1 MTLTLCV
8 GNAASAEEAP
18 KASTFAPAEDLAAQ
32 TEDYVKDLESALVSE
47 SEFKASQEII
57 GKQSNTLAVLALTL
71 GLHDTDNKYK
81 ASAGALIKAAQD
93 LAAAKDFEAAKKAL
107 AAVKSANGGTAP
119 TKWEKSADLPQ
130 LMKQVPSVH
139 NKLKKNTKGSKFKS
153 AGKASAGQS
162 AVLAAIAQASIFDTS
177 ECKGDVQVK
186 QWCDFCVKMREASA
200 EVNAGVRAKDAKVT
214 EKAMEKLN
222 QSCEDCHA
230 VFKKE
235 EKK

>member
-1 MTLTLCV
+1 MTLIV
-8 GNAASAEEAP
+8 GNAAKAEEAP
-18 KASTFAPAEDLAAQ
+18 KVSTFAPAEDLVGQ
-32 TEDYVKDLESALVSE
+32 VEEYVKELDSALASE

-57 GKQSNTLAVLALTL
+57 GKQANTLAVLALTL

-93 LAAAKDFEAAKKAL
+93 LAAAKDFEAAKKTL
-107 AAVKSANGGTAP
+107 AAVKSASGGAAP
-119 TKWEKSADLPQ
+119 TKWEKTAVLDQ

-153 AGKASAGQS
+153 SGKASAGQS
-162 AVLAAIAQASIFDTS
+162 AVLAAIAQASIVDTS
-177 ECKGDVQVK
+177 ECKGDAQVK
-186 QWCDFCVKMREASA
+186 QWCDFCVKMRQASA
-200 EVNAGVRAKDAKVT
+200 EVNAAVHAKDAKT
-214 EKAMEKLN
+214 AEKAMEKLN